1 MGGIAYPNSKRKS
14 LTSRMTTI
22 LLIDDDPVV
31 RLLLSQNLEKHGY
44 QVWVAKD
51 GEQGLEI
58 AHQIQP
64 ALIICDWLMPNMD
77 GVAVCQK
84 IKSDPFFST
93 TFFILL
99 TSRTNVED
107 RIEGLDAGADE
118 FLSKPVDPNELRAR
132 VRAGL
137 RLYQMNQALQEKT
150 QTLLEELSQA
160 ERYVRSLLP
169 PPQVFAQKI
178 QTDWRFIPS
187 QQLGGDIFNYHWLD
201 PDHLAFY
208 LLDVAGHGVGAA
220 LLSVSLTN
228 VLRSQSLPDVDFR
241 QPSQVLDALNISFQM
256 SEHNG
261 MFFTIWYGVYQL
273 SQQKLVYASAGHP
286 PGLLTSGVESFVLKT
301 SNPGVGL
308 LDHHSF
314 VQDSYYITES
324 CWLYLYSDGI
334 YEIMNSQE
342 QIWGLEA
349 LLHQLKLPEDP
360 QYSKLDK
367 LLELAHHFQGTHTFS
382 DDCSLLQ
389 IKFF

>member
-1 MGGIAYPNSKRKS
+1 MIN
-14 LTSRMTTI
+14 I

-31 RLLLSQNLEKHGY
+31 RLLLSQNLKKHGY
-44 QVWVAKD
+44 RVWVAKD
-51 GEQGLEI
+51 GKEGLER
-58 AHQIQP
+58 ARQIQP

-77 GVAVCQK
+77 GVAVCQQ
-84 IKSDPFFST
+84 IKSDPFFSA

-99 TSRTNVED
+99 TSRTDVED
-107 RIEGLDAGADE
+107 RIQGLDAGADE

-150 QTLLEELSQA
+150 HMLLEELSQA

-169 PPQVFAQKI
+169 PPQVFAHTIK
-178 QTDWRFIPS
+178 TDWRFIPS

-208 LLDVAGHGVGAA
+208 LLDVSGHGVGAA

-228 VLRSQSLPDVDFR
+228 VLRSQSLSDVNFR
-241 QPSQVLDALNISFQM
+241 HPSQVLDALNVSFQM

-273 SQQKLVYASAGHP
+273 SCQKLAYASAGHP
-286 PGLLTSGVESFVLKT
+286 PAVITSLTGSSLLRTA
-301 SNPGVGL
+301 NPGVGI
-308 LDHHSF
+308 LDHYSF
-314 VQDSYYITES
+314 TEDSWYVTDPS
-324 CWLYLYSDGI
+324 CLYLYSDGI
-334 YEIMNSQE
+334 YEILNSQD
-342 QIWGLEA
+342 QLWGLDS
-349 LLHQLKLPEDP
+349 LLHHLSLPEDP
-360 QYSKLDK
+360 QESKLDQI
-367 LLELAHHFQGTHTFS
+367 LRLAYTFQGTQTFS

-389 IKFF
+389 IKFFATQSDLTRETE